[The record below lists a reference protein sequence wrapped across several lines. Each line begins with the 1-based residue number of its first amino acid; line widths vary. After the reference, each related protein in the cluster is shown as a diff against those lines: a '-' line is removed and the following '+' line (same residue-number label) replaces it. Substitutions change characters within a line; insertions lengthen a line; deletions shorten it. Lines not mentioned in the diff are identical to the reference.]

1 MDFRFHNCWD
11 NHQGIMKR
19 VIFWAV
25 VVLGLILATTR
36 QVQNNKWDLERVQI
50 STLLKHN
57 LLHLNTFLEEQKK
70 QYWDY
75 KYTLGQ
81 WQKDKSQ
88 RRICCSREYSSA
100 GAACAIAMPATA
112 PSCRQLGQA
121 VPGQPSWWGVPQ
133 TCCAEFVS
141 QSQNNWATT
150 FYLNLL
156 LVTANDLKASLHLW
170 DCFKC
175 TDTNLAI
182 KYS

>member
-25 VVLGLILATTR
+25 VFFWDWSWQPQDKSKTTSEIW
-36 QVQNNKWDLERVQI
+36 KE
-50 STLLKHN
+50 SKFPPY
-57 LLHLNTFLEEQKK
+57 LNTTFCIWILFLGGKK
-70 QYWDY
+70 SKFWDY
-75 KYTLGQ
+75 KYTLDQ

-121 VPGQPSWWGVPQ
+121 APGQPSWWGVPQ
-133 TCCAEFVS
+133 TCYAEFVS

-182 KYS
+182 K